1 MILKEVP
8 SSERPREKMLLEGVD
23 KLSNIDLLAILL
35 RTGCKDENVLE
46 VAKKVV
52 YLLEDISEGI
62 STR

>member
-8 SSERPREKMLLEGVD
+8 SSERPREKMLLEGVA

-46 VAKKVV
+46 EVNK
-52 YLLEDISEGI
+52 
-62 STR
+62 